1 MSLETFVEPDKMRER
16 ARAARRAGSTVGL
29 VPTMGYLHEGHLS
42 LMRRSRREC
51 GFTVVSIFVNPT
63 QFSAGEDYD
72 RYPRDV
78 DHDRMMLERAEVDA
92 LFHPGVEEMYPR
104 LASRAH
110 RTWVTVEGMSD
121 VLCGAARPGHFRGV
135 ATVVTKLLNIVEP
148 DVAWF
153 GQKDAQQAI
162 LIRAMARDL
171 HMSARIEICP
181 TIREADG
188 LAMSSRNKYLSP
200 VERAAAPAIYRAL
213 SAAAEAIASGE
224 RSPRAILER
233 TRIMLAGETLFKVE
247 YVELASTADLRPIT
261 EERLSGEALLA
272 VAGRIGTTRLID
284 NIIVAVKD

>member
-1 MSLETFVEPDKMRER
+1 LSLEIFSEPDRMRER
-16 ARAARRAGSTVGL
+16 ARAARRAGLTVGL

-51 GFTVVSIFVNPT
+51 GFTVASVFVNPT
-63 QFSAGEDYD
+63 QFSAGEDFE
-72 RYPRDV
+72 RYPRD
-78 DHDRMMLERAEVDA
+78 DAHDRMMLERAEVDA
-92 LFHPGVEEMYPR
+92 LFHPDVEQMYPR
-104 LASRAH
+104 PASRAH

-171 HMSARIEICP
+171 DMGTRIEICP

-200 VERAAAPAIYRAL
+200 VERAAAPVIHRAL
-213 SAAAEAIASGE
+213 SAASEAIASGE

-233 TRIMLAGETLFKVE
+233 ARIMLAGEALFKPE
-247 YVELASTADLRPIT
+247 YVELVSTTDLKSIND
-261 EERLSGEALLA
+261 ERLSGEALLA